1 MPCLAGSVT
10 SVQGMEECELC
21 AVGTYQ
27 SETGQD
33 TCDECP
39 TDQITSEWAI
49 VAGAYKWV
57 PVRGAQNAS
66 SCGCNQGFREVDG
79 ECVECGDSSITG
91 LVCGGKDD
99 VMVAAGFY
107 AADDSFSVFKCHG
120 AAGKC
125 VGGEAGSTCAAG
137 RRGTACAF
145 CWEGYSRRCA
155 FPARSVPFSPE
166 EAQTAPRRHDNIRAH
181 VENTQD
187 RTRACDCKFPCSVVR
202 ETQHSAA

>member
-145 CWEGYSRRCA
+145 CWEALRRTH
-155 FPARSVPFSPE
+155 RSQYLLGHGRDSHGATMRRPLRQPSGQPSG
-166 EAQTAPRRHDNIRAH
+166 AQQRPVLQHDNSQA
-181 VENTQD
+181 VPEYPPK
-187 RTRACDCKFPCSVVR
+187 A
-202 ETQHSAA
+202 